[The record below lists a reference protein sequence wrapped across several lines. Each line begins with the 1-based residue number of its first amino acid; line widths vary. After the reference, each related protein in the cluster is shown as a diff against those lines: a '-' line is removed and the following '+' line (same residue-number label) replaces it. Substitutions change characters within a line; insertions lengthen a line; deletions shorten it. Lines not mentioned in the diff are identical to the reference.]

1 MGDGEVLFNR
11 SMRKFFIF
19 IVSVLWAVSVNAQ
32 PDTDKLNEI
41 AERGRL
47 LAEYDTAAWQATD
60 AVKALLPQEGVV
72 KRYIALKIEEDWAVV
87 FGHLD
92 EQKKRFLIYY
102 EVTKSDSGQYTQ
114 VKIFDSPKEDTDF
127 YRRAA
132 KAIELA
138 LAKFNKGKERN
149 RPYNVALLPFIE
161 GKWLV
166 YFYPAPIQG
175 NVWPLGGDVRYL
187 VSENGQRILGKRIM
201 HKTILEGLPEDNVVS
216 GFHTA
221 VMDDIPED
229 TDVLH
234 VLARKPSIPE
244 YISTRKYMYR
254 IDVDGT
260 IKYLGLTKEVLGE

>member
-1 MGDGEVLFNR
+1 MIVLE
-11 SMRKFFIF
+11 MRKIFIF
-19 IVSVLWAVSVNAQ
+19 IVSVLWTILAHAQ
-32 PDTDKLNEI
+32 PATDKLNEI
-41 AERGRL
+41 TERGRL
-47 LAEYDTAAWQATD
+47 LAQYDTAAWQATD

-72 KRYIALKIEEDWAVV
+72 KRYIARKIEEDWAVV

-102 EVTKSDSGQYTQ
+102 EVTKSNSGQYTQ
-114 VKIFDSPKEDTDF
+114 VKIFDSPKEDADF
-127 YRRAA
+127 YMRAA
-132 KAIELA
+132 KSIELA
-138 LAKFNKGKERN
+138 LAKFNKGKEYN
-149 RPYNVALLPFIE
+149 RPYNVALLPSME

-166 YFYPAPIQG
+166 YFYPAPIKE

-187 VSENGQRILGKRIM
+187 VSKDGTQILDKRIM
-201 HKTILEGLPEDNVVS
+201 HKDILEGAPPDNAVS

-234 VLARKPSIPE
+234 VLARKPSVPE
-244 YISTRKYMYR
+244 YISTQKYMYR

-260 IKYLGLTKEVLGE
+260 IKYLGLVKEVLGE